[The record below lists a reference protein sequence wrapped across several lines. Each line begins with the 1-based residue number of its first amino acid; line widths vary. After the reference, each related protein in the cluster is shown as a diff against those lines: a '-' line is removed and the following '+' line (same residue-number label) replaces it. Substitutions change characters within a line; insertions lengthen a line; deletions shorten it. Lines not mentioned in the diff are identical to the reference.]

1 MDTYTSVPI
10 ADARQAELRRERE
23 QAEMSAR
30 NWRLKAL
37 RAERTARA
45 RGWGIA
51 VALVVLLIAGWAG

>member
-23 QAEMSAR
+23 QAQEVAR
-30 NWRLKAL
+30 VWRIKAL

-45 RGWGIA
+45 GGYGIA
-51 VALVVLLIAGWAG
+51 VALIVLLIAGWAG